1 MRLQMTLLDPGLPSP
16 SYAHTDDA
24 GLDLAAAMAFTLKPG
39 QRALVPT
46 GVAVAIPPGYA
57 GLILPRS
64 GRAFKEGL
72 ALVNSPGLIDSGY
85 RGELKVVLV
94 NLDFEE
100 PIYVGRGDKIAQL
113 VVQRIENVELELVDK
128 LPSSERGSQGF
139 GSSGS

>member
-16 SYAHTDDA
+16 SYAHPGDA
-24 GLDLAAAMAFTLKPG
+24 GLDLAAARAVTLKPG

-64 GRAFKEGL
+64 GRAFKEGMAL
-72 ALVNSPGLIDSGY
+72 ANSPGLIDSGY

-94 NLDFEE
+94 NLDLEE
-100 PIYVGRGDKIAQL
+100 PIYVDRGDKIAQL
-113 VVQRIENVELELVDK
+113 VIQRIENVELELVDK
-128 LPSSERGSQGF
+128 LPSSERGSRGF

>member
-16 SYAHTDDA
+16 SYAHPGDA
-24 GLDLAAAMAFTLKPG
+24 GLDLAAAMAFPLKPG

-128 LPSSERGSQGF
+128 LPSSERGSRGF

>member
-16 SYAHTDDA
+16 SYAHPGDA

-113 VVQRIENVELELVDK
+113 VVQRIENIELELVDK
-128 LPSSERGSQGF
+128 LPSSERGSRGF

>member
-16 SYAHTDDA
+16 SYAHPGDA

-113 VVQRIENVELELVDK
+113 VVQRIENVELELVDN
-128 LPSSERGSQGF
+128 LPSSERGSRGF

>member
-1 MRLQMTLLDPGLPSP
+1 MKLQVTLLDPGLSGP
-16 SYAHTDDA
+16 SYAHPEDA
-24 GLDLAAAMAFTLKPG
+24 GLDLVAAVAVTLKPG

-46 GVAVAIPPGYA
+46 GVAVAIPRGYA
-57 GLILPRS
+57 GFVLPRS
-64 GRAFKEGL
+64 GRALTEGL
-72 ALVNSPGLIDSGY
+72 GLANSPGLIDSGY

-100 PIYVGRGDKIAQL
+100 PIYVDRGDKIAQL

-128 LPSSERGSQGF
+128 LPGSERGARGF

>member
-16 SYAHTDDA
+16 SYAHPGDA

-128 LPSSERGSQGF
+128 LPSSERGSRGF